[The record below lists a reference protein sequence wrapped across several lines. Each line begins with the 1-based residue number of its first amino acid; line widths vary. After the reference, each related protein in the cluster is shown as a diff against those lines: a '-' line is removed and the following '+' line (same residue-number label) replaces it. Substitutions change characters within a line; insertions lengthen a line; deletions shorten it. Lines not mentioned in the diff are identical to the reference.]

1 VVILIEKKNETKKK
15 KKNTEDSKMCELR
28 GRIAAPG
35 VAQSKKRK
43 KEYRDHLLFFSTY
56 VLNAQ

>member
-1 VVILIEKKNETKKK
+1 MCTVVILIEKKMRRKR

-35 VAQSKKRK
+35 VAQSKKK
-43 KEYRDHLLFFSTY
+43 KEG
-56 VLNAQ
+56 V